1 MDDEYYDQDGHDDGQ
16 HFADTEE
23 EAHFYA
29 TIAEFIS
36 LLDVYSPQFV
46 MMTMLALMKERENT
60 LNSIN

>member
-1 MDDEYYDQDGHDDGQ
+1 MDDEFYDRDGHDDGQ

-23 EAHFYA
+23 EAHFYGV
-29 TIAEFIS
+29 IAEFRD

-46 MMTMLALMKERENT
+46 MMTLLALMKEKETT